1 MLNFDK
7 KMVFITGATG
17 GIGRATAIKLANL
30 GADLVLTDMNLDALS
45 QLRNELSDTGAYI
58 KVSVLDVADEQR
70 CADFLAGLCEQGHFG
85 IDVLIHCAGIYPEV
99 MVKDMTATQWQELM
113 QVNLNG
119 TFNICKSVM
128 PYLNEDSAIV
138 NLSSVAGHKGS
149 YAHAHYSASK
159 GAVTSFSKSLGLEL
173 APKTRV
179 NCVAPGIIKTAMTDN
194 LVKGQGD
201 LLLKSTPL
209 KRFGNPEEIADV
221 IVFLS
226 SSMSS
231 FITCETIHVNGGLY
245 VV

>member
-1 MLNFDK
+1 MLDFDK
-7 KMVFITGATG
+7 KTVFITGATG

-30 GADLVLTDMNLDALS
+30 GADLLLADMNQDALS
-45 QLRNELSDTGAYI
+45 KLTNELSGSGVNI
-58 KVSVLDVADEQR
+58 KASVLDVSDEQS
-70 CADFLAGLCEQGHFG
+70 CIKFLDDLCHQGLIG

-99 MVKDMTATQWQELM
+99 MVKDMTAKQWQDLM

-119 TFNICKSVM
+119 TFNICKSVL
-128 PYLNEDSAIV
+128 PYLNDNSSIV

-179 NCVAPGIIKTAMTDN
+179 NCVAPGIIKTAMTGD
-194 LVKGQGD
+194 LLKGKGD
-201 LLLKSTPL
+201 LLLQSTPM
-209 KRFGNPEEIADV
+209 KRFGCPEEIADV

-231 FITCETIHVNGGLY
+231 FVTCETIHVNGGLY